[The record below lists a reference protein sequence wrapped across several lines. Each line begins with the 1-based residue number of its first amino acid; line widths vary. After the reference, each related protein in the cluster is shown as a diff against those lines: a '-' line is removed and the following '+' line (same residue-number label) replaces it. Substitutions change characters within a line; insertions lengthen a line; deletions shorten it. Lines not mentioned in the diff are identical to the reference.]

1 MNLKKYIFKYYNRN
15 LTFDLPNLDS
25 PNEPVLF
32 LGFFASWIRIF
43 ICPCLFKCRY
53 VRTRNTAIKNI
64 TFPRP
69 DSPLLTS
76 SRSPA
81 FLEHDVCWI
90 CPPLTLCSAPLLPAW
105 SRIHLYGSP
114 FPSILPRNRCHGH
127 AVPSG
132 CIGGRLLSV
141 SPGFGVYANS
151 TTRRKIGHLHVF
163 IKYIWWFILKL
174 LMMFTVPNVSVSV

>member
-53 VRTRNTAIKNI
+53 VRIRNTAIKNI
-64 TFPRP
+64 TFPCP

-81 FLEHDVCWI
+81 FHEHGVCWI

-105 SRIHLYGSP
+105 SRIRPLGFP
-114 FPSILPRNRCHGH
+114 FPAHLDAKP
-127 AVPSG
+127 
-132 CIGGRLLSV
+132 LSWAC
-141 SPGFGVYANS
+141 GAQWVY
-151 TTRRKIGHLHVF
+151 RRPLAICLTGLRG
-163 IKYIWWFILKL
+163 IR
-174 LMMFTVPNVSVSV
+174 